1 MDIHSGRV
9 LSYNYNTKKVNFVT
23 LKGAVTPVIP
33 AKNNENVL
41 IVGVDRS
48 LVALEWDS
56 EKELGGQRVSPTKI
70 FNFFYNLCF
79 ADVNNSVPTI
89 PAKPI

>member
-33 AKNNENVL
+33 AKNNENIL

-56 EKELGGQRVSPTKI
+56 EKELGGQRVSPNELMSI
-70 FNFFYNLCF
+70 LFLIIVYCRR
-79 ADVNNSVPTI
+79 
-89 PAKPI
+89 